1 MLEGCQITSI
11 VIFTETNHHFGK
23 DGLTGN
29 KIKYDLWYPIII
41 LLTEFTFPKTN
52 SSPLKKRSSKRKVV
66 FQTLIFRGDLLV
78 SGEGTTSK
86 KHQQIPKLP
95 ESRHSP
101 GLAWPQIQCNYA
113 MEWRN
118 ETGIAYKNLC
128 PNNYLK
134 FDHLQF
140 YKNCL
145 DAKTRWWFCSQGPLL
160 KVEAWFFV
168 GALSQFQQTCGRRRF
183 GMQHL
188 RLPAMSKSFWASSA
202 MAFTSSA
209 CLRDNHLS
217 RKRMQRGDVPSINSE
232 IGSIRTVPTDLQT
245 SPGLE
250 LIKMDDNTS
259 YARNLCKLQMLTG
272 PVDHPYKSYFNIRWK
287 LPSQVCLRMGTES

>member
-29 KIKYDLWYPIII
+29 KNKYDLWYPITI
-41 LLTEFTFPKTN
+41 LLTEFTFPKAN

-113 MEWRN
+113 MEWSN

-209 CLRDNHLS
+209 CLRTTTLAGNGCNVEMS
-217 RKRMQRGDVPSINSE
+217 
-232 IGSIRTVPTDLQT
+232 
-245 SPGLE
+245 
-250 LIKMDDNTS
+250 
-259 YARNLCKLQMLTG
+259 
-272 PVDHPYKSYFNIRWK
+272 
-287 LPSQVCLRMGTES
+287 LPSTVKLAQ

>member
-29 KIKYDLWYPIII
+29 KNKYDLWYPITI

-134 FDHLQF
+134 FDHELF
-140 YKNCL
+140 GCKNTMMVL
-145 DAKTRWWFCSQGPLL
+145 FSRPIAKSRSLILCWSSESIPTNLWTAKVRHAASETSGNVQIFLGIVCDGLYFVRLL
-160 KVEAWFFV
+160 A
-168 GALSQFQQTCGRRRF
+168 
-183 GMQHL
+183 
-188 RLPAMSKSFWASSA
+188 
-202 MAFTSSA
+202 
-209 CLRDNHLS
+209 DNHLS
-217 RKRMQRGDVPSINSE
+217 RKWMQRGDVPSINSE
-232 IGSIRTVPTDLQT
+232 IGSITRGPPFLQT
-245 SPGLE
+245 YRPHLALSWSKWTTTQAMHA
-250 LIKMDDNTS
+250 ICANC
-259 YARNLCKLQMLTG
+259 RCLQ
-272 PVDHPYKSYFNIRWK
+272 V
-287 LPSQVCLRMGTES
+287 Q